1 MLLIVD
7 LDILRH
13 GDDSDT
19 ADKREAIAYLEE
31 ALKKRDDYVRSI
43 VDSFE
48 DERVSREAL
57 VDKVSAT
64 FFRTYDLRMAITGR
78 KLQVSAEPAF
88 KESPVPQHQ
97 QQ

>member
-1 MLLIVD
+1 MCV
-7 LDILRH
+7 DILRH

-48 DERVSREAL
+48 GDRIGKEAL
-57 VDKVSAT
+57 VEKVSGT

-78 KLQVSAEPAF
+78 KLVNAEP
-88 KESPVPQHQ
+88 
-97 QQ
+97 